1 MKTTI
6 YIDGFNLYF
15 SALKNTPYKWLDIVS
30 LFSEICHI
38 QNPKTE
44 IHKVKFFTAPVKG
57 KIATRG
63 EQAVQ
68 SQQIY
73 HKALK
78 TLYPDILQIVE
89 GFFIVQAVNLPKFQ
103 TPINKE
109 DRVGV
114 WKMEE
119 KKTDVNIALHAF
131 RDAMKGMEQIV
142 LVSNDSDLV
151 PLFEAI
157 KEDFPTVQLAVI
169 APKLK
174 TNEAEIRVN
183 NKELSELSNWNREY
197 ILETEFQNAQLPQ
210 KIKTNKKPIIKP
222 NYW

>member
-15 SALKNTPYKWLDIVS
+15 SALKSTPYKWLDVVS
-30 LFSEICHI
+30 LFSKICHI
-38 QNPKTE
+38 QDPESDIQK
-44 IHKVKFFTAPVKG
+44 IKFFTAPVKG

-63 EQAVQ
+63 EKAVQ

-73 HKALK
+73 HKALQ
-78 TLYPDILQIVE
+78 TLYPEIFQIIE
-89 GFFIVQAVNLPKFQ
+89 GFFIVQAVNLPKLQ

-109 DRVGV
+109 ERVGV

-151 PLFEAI
+151 PVFEAI
-157 KEDFPTVQLAVI
+157 KEDFPTVRLAVI

-174 TNEAEIRVN
+174 PDEAEIRVN
-183 NKELSELSNWNREY
+183 NKELSELANWTREY
-197 ILETEFQNAQLPQ
+197 ILETEFQNSQLPQ
-210 KIKTNKKPIIKP
+210 KIKTTKKPIVKP
-222 NYW
+222 SYW